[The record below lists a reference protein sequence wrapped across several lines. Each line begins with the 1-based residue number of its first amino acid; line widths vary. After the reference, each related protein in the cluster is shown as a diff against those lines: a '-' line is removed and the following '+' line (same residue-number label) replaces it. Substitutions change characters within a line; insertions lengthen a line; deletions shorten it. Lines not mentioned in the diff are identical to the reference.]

1 MWNADNGVEALA
13 IEDFAAGHVMSELD
27 FCDGRTAARPDG
39 RVARLYTYPRAM
51 RSAVLMI

>member
-27 FCDGRTAARPDG
+27 SAMAAPPRG